1 MGSILRP
8 TTIDDEAQL
17 IDFLT
22 RVFSVGR
29 DAPFVNPNVLRWKY
43 WVPRPDWSD
52 PRSFVIEKGGQIV
65 AHAGLWP
72 VTVRTGSGVERG
84 AHMIDWASDPQTPGV
99 GVSLLQRLTKSY
111 DFIYSIG
118 GSDMTQAILPK
129 FGFRVSTKALTFARP
144 LRPWRQMLQHQ
155 SKDVRLPLRLARNF
169 WWSRTPARVL
179 TPGWVATE
187 AAASDVSGTEVLTA
201 DRDGSFFHYLQQCPA
216 ARFLGFHILNEG
228 RKSGFF
234 ALSVVGKQARL
245 AGLWLENPSSECW
258 RIAFH
263 LVQDAA
269 LRHTAASEL
278 FPHRRRGSRGS
289 RNSGRYAIAGADP
302 GFPLTEGNRGA
313 ALPLH
318 FQMWDNDSAFLG
330 SDRAEF
336 LT

>member
-1 MGSILRP
+1 
-8 TTIDDEAQL
+8 
-17 IDFLT
+17 
-22 RVFSVGR
+22 
-29 DAPFVNPNVLRWKY
+29 
-43 WVPRPDWSD
+43 
-52 PRSFVIEKGGQIV
+52 
-65 AHAGLWP
+65 
-72 VTVRTGSGVERG
+72 
-84 AHMIDWASDPQTPGV
+84 MIDWASDPQTPGV

-278 FPHRRRGSRGS
+278 VIRT
-289 RNSGRYAIAGADP
+289 AAEVAAAAATQAGMRLRAQTP
-302 GFPLTEGNRGA
+302 VFLLRKGNRGA